1 MKFNMRAQWV
11 NALIIKVVGKTM
23 GYHFIS
29 LRVMSLWKPSGRMDC
44 VEMEKCLFLLH
55 FSLKEDYE
63 RVLKDGPW
71 FVGGHYLSIRNWE
84 PNFKPSTASVTSVV
98 VWIRLPELPI
108 EYYELL
114 ILRELG

>member
-1 MKFNMRAQWV
+1 MRAQWV

-84 PNFKPSTASVTSVV
+84 PNLNHLRPASHLLSCGYVCRSYLLSTMSS
-98 VWIRLPELPI
+98 
-108 EYYELL
+108 
-114 ILRELG
+114 